1 MSLPF
6 RTTRSREGKK
16 PFVPGTA
23 RSAMQYRDFRRMW
36 WGSFLSNVGSWMQNV
51 VLPAYIYNRTEQA
64 WIVGLF
70 MVAQLG
76 PLLVLSIPGGVVAD
90 RYDRRR
96 WLAGAQGMQLAF
108 SSGLALCAALDSTI
122 TLLFI
127 MQLGVGVG
135 NALNAPAFGAT
146 LPSLVPPEDLPG
158 AVSLNSVIIQGS
170 RVVGPI
176 LVAILLGFGLEP
188 WHVFLFNALTYVFV
202 IVAILSVTIPHHNPP
217 PEEGWRSLT
226 LGFRFAKER
235 PVIGRVL
242 LSMTTFSFICLA
254 HVGLFPAVA
263 ELNYGID
270 AESSTYQWLYSIWG
284 LGAMFGALSV
294 STVFSRI
301 DKRSSARNGFVA
313 FGVAL
318 LAFNFASGHVMVF
331 TTGFILGFFY
341 FVTTTSLFTVLQA
354 RLDHAIRARVIA
366 LWYMAF
372 GGVVPISSIVFGP
385 VVDAVGPRL
394 VLVAGSAWAFVL
406 FRWCDIARMEKKL
419 QVS

>member
-1 MSLPF
+1 
-6 RTTRSREGKK
+6 
-16 PFVPGTA
+16 
-23 RSAMQYRDFRRMW
+23 MQYRDFRRMW

-76 PLLVLSIPGGVVAD
+76 PLLVLSIPGGVIAD

-108 SSGLALCAALDSTI
+108 SLGLALCAALDSTI